1 MPKWPVLLII
11 VVPAV
16 IALIMRWLDNT
27 EDERHINRMA
37 DESRRKMIRMRRRE
51 GIQ

>member
-16 IALIMRWLDNT
+16 IALIDHWLEKT
-27 EDERHINRMA
+27 EEKRHVNRMA
-37 DESRRKMIRMRRRE
+37 DESRREMIRMWKRE
-51 GIQ
+51 GIN